1 MIESMTKSGTYTEI
15 NSTLTIQKANRKMD
29 TGILFNI
36 YIKLIIY
43 NNKLVIYV
51 LDLNLVW

>member
-43 NNKLVIYV
+43 TNKLVIYV

>member
-1 MIESMTKSGTYTEI
+1 MIELMTKSGTYTEI

-43 NNKLVIYV
+43 TNKLVIYV